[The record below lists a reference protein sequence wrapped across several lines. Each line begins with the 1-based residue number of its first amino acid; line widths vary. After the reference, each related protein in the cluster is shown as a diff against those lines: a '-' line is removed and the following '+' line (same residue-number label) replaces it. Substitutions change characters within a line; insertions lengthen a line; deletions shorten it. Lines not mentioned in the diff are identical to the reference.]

1 MLILFSCA
9 KYIHIDY
16 IVILSEIK
24 SIRPRADEQGA
35 VSRGIGACR
44 GRDLSMPDF
53 ISKFDL
59 IAERGRRASPC
70 ARTFNYTFHL

>member
-1 MLILFSCA
+1 MPNISVCGIYA
-9 KYIHIDY
+9 DY
-16 IVILSEIK
+16 IIILAEIK
-24 SIRPRADEQGA
+24 SIRPRADEQA
-35 VSRGIGACR
+35 RGIGACH

-59 IAERGRRASPC
+59 IAENGRRASLR